1 MDCGNDVPRIGPN
14 LLLWGTDEDL
24 TKFGINKRVPERQTL
39 EEMSTVRFF
48 PNQADQNCYTLPL
61 FAQTLR
67 YLIRAGFYYG
77 NYDGLSNFPT
87 FDLYIDNKKWSTVN
101 TSSIGRPI
109 YFEALHAT
117 HGSGSIN
124 VCMRQ
129 IRKNEIPFISSLEI
143 VPLWVNLY
151 PQMESNFT
159 FSLINRINYGG
170 NEVR

>member
-1 MDCGNDVPRIGPN
+1 MDCGSDVPRIGPN

-48 PNQADQNCYTLPL
+48 PNRADQNCYTLPL

-87 FDLYIDNKKWSTVN
+87 FDLYIYNKKWSTVN

>member
-1 MDCGNDVPRIGPN
+1 M
-14 LLLWGTDEDL
+14 
-24 TKFGINKRVPERQTL
+24 
-39 EEMSTVRFF
+39 
-48 PNQADQNCYTLPL
+48 
-61 FAQTLR
+61 
-67 YLIRAGFYYG
+67 RAGFYYG

-87 FDLYIDNKKWSTVN
+87 FDLYIYNKKWSTVN

-109 YFEALHAT
+109 YAEALHT
-117 HGSGSIN
+117 TNGSGSIN